1 MKTNKR
7 YWLVLGVVA
16 AVAGGVGLVI
26 ATKNRQATGDH
37 SRNVLLPI
45 GIQHNSQDVM
55 FSQMMIQ
62 HHTSAIDMAALAD
75 QRAGSAQVKR
85 LASEIKAA
93 QAVEVETMKQW
104 LSEWG
109 ESHNLPPEPGIKA
122 PGMKMDKG
130 MDVEMARMSKEMA
143 TMAEEMPKLKKAS
156 GVDFD
161 RMFLTMMIP
170 HHEAAI
176 TMATTQQAGGRYA
189 PAKELANSIILT
201 QRAEIAVLRQLLT
214 NT

>member
-1 MKTNKR
+1 MNKR
-7 YWLVLGVVA
+7 YWLVLAVVA
-16 AVAGGVGLVI
+16 VVAGALGLVI
-26 ATKNRQATGDH
+26 ATRNRQATGEH

-45 GIQHNSQDVM
+45 GIQHNAQDVM

-62 HHTSAIDMAALAD
+62 HHSNAIDMAALAE
-75 QRAGSAQVKR
+75 QRGGSAQVKR
-85 LASEIKAA
+85 LATEIKAA

-109 ESHNLPPEPGIKA
+109 ESPNLPAGTRA
-122 PGMKMDKG
+122 PGMKMD
-130 MDVEMARMSKEMA
+130 DEMAKMAKEMT
-143 TMAEEMPKLKKAS
+143 TMANEIPDLEKAS
-156 GVDFD
+156 GTEFD

-176 TMATTQQAGGRYA
+176 TIATAQQARGRYA
-189 PAKELANSIILT
+189 PAKELANSIILA
-201 QRAEIAVLRQLLT
+201 QRAEIAVLRQLLN